1 MANILKPYVKD
12 ENNDKSS
19 TTLSNYIRN
28 VPIED
33 DKIVVSFDVFY
44 LYANIPKTNILN
56 IIKDYV
62 NNDDQFTRKIA
73 APEDKYLDVVH
84 LVLITTL

>member
-1 MANILKPYVKD
+1 MANLLIPYVKD
-12 ENNDKSS
+12 ENNDKSF

-44 LYANIPKTNILN
+44 LYANIPKINILN

-62 NNDDQFTRKIA
+62 KNDDQFTRKTA